1 MGDLDTGI
9 FFAIV
14 PAAVLMRDRVRSR
27 RRLYELNRSLHE
39 LRRPLQALALS
50 NMRDYEAAD
59 GFLDLA
65 MSALGD
71 LDHAVN
77 GDQAS
82 NGAGRREVVSSHEL
96 AVAAAGRWRSSH
108 PDIELQLYW
117 DAGPA
122 AIVAI
127 PEQIGQA
134 LDNLIANSLEHGSPP
149 LALTAC
155 TVTDKVRITISDR
168 GPRASMNGSNGNG
181 SAPERRGHGLALVS
195 EIAAAHGGRFAIS
208 RSRNGTVA
216 ALELPLAG
224 PAAVAVA

>member
-9 FFAIV
+9 VFALV
-14 PAAVLMRDRVRSR
+14 PAAVLLRDRVRGR
-27 RRLYELNRSLHE
+27 RRLRELNRSLHE

-50 NMRDYEAAD
+50 SGRDYQAAD

-71 LDHAVN
+71 LDQAVN
-77 GDQAS
+77 GDSPQPPPA
-82 NGAGRREVVSSHEL
+82 REVVSSHEL
-96 AVAAAGRWRSSH
+96 ALAAAGRWRAGH
-108 PDIELQLYW
+108 PGTELQLYW

-122 AIVAI
+122 PILAA
-127 PEQIGQA
+127 PEQISQA
-134 LDNLIANSLEHGSPP
+134 LDNLIVNALEHGSPP
-149 LALTAC
+149 LALTA
-155 TVTDKVRITISDR
+155 TTIAEKVRITISDR
-168 GPRASMNGSNGNG
+168 GPRPSPNGSNGNG
-181 SAPERRGHGLALVS
+181 AGGDRRGHGLELVS

-208 RSRNGTVA
+208 SSRNGTVA